1 MIGISAHSS
10 VSAAGFNKAEVIN
23 SYFKQVESGIKCNHF
38 IPSEYCASINK
49 TSENALESLIKGH
62 PKYQKL
68 DKSVLLAILC
78 ADSLVKKLNIDKR
91 SGVNIGSSRGT
102 TQTLER
108 AYDHFINNGKAP
120 FLTSPLTTMGN
131 VASNVARHLRLNGPA
146 FSHSITCS
154 TAMQSL
160 LNAYQW
166 IKAGD
171 VSSFIVG
178 GTEAP
183 LTKFTISQMRS
194 LGIYKPKINDKY
206 PCNPLSLNNCHNNMI
221 LGEGAACFLL
231 EEKKPSKK
239 NEFCAILDG
248 IGFSMENSPS
258 MTGITTE
265 GIALSESM
273 NMAISKTSTKEPVD
287 LIILHA
293 PGTKNGESS
302 EINAIKKVF
311 KKDTPVLYSNK
322 WLVGHTLGASGALS
336 LDLALHCLTENKM
349 PTLPYPNIS
358 PKPKG
363 STKKILINTIGFG
376 GNATSAIISHPSLFS

>member
-10 VSAAGFNKAEVIN
+10 VSAAGFNKVEIIN
-23 SYFKQVESGIKCNHF
+23 SYFKQTKSGIKNNHF
-38 IPSEYCASINK
+38 IPSEYCATINN
-49 TSENALESLIKGH
+49 TSELALESLINKY

-78 ADSLVKKLNIDKR
+78 ADNLLKNLQIDKM

-102 TQTLER
+102 TQTLEN
-108 AYDHFINNGKAP
+108 AYRHFLNNGKAP

-131 VASNVARHLRLNGPA
+131 VASNVARHLRLSGPA

-160 LNAYQW
+160 INAYQW

-171 VSSFIVG
+171 VASFIVG

-183 LTKFTISQMRS
+183 LTEFTISQMKS
-194 LGIYKPKINDKY
+194 LGIYKPEINDKY
-206 PCNPLSLNNCHNNMI
+206 PCNPLSFNSCNNNMI

-231 EEKKPSKK
+231 EEKVTSKK
-239 NEFCAILDG
+239 NDFLAIIDG

-258 MTGITTE
+258 MTGITKE
-265 GIALSESM
+265 GIALAESM
-273 NMAISKTSTKEPVD
+273 NMAISKAITKEPID

-293 PGTKNGESS
+293 PGTKNGEDS

-311 KKDTPVLYSNK
+311 INKIPVLYSNK
-322 WLVGHTLGASGALS
+322 WLTGHTLGASGGLS
-336 LDLALHCLTENKM
+336 LDLALHCLSENKA
-349 PTLPYPNIS
+349 PVIPYPNIS
-358 PKPKG
+358 PKQTG
-363 STKKILINTIGFG
+363 SIKKILINTIGFG
-376 GNATSAIISHPSLFS
+376 GNATSAIISHPSLFN